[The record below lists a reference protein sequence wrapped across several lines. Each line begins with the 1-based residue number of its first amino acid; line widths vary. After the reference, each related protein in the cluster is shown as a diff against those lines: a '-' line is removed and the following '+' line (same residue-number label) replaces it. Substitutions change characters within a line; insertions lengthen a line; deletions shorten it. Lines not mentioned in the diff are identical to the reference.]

1 MLNKDK
7 SGKSL
12 ILLVIV
18 IFVMS
23 FVLIFVS
30 SFFDNNG
37 VDKTQEEAFKL
48 NVYEYCLE
56 IEEYKEQMAQENGFS
71 EETFNAYGVEL
82 KSVIPDI
89 VETDMSKFKIEHGK
103 LIYIGNDPCTMTLAT
118 VLAGYRHTYFMH
130 AVA

>member
-18 IFVMS
+18 ILVMS
-23 FVLIFVS
+23 FVLLFVS

-71 EETFNAYGVEL
+71 EETFNVYGVEL

-103 LIYIGNDPCTMTLAT
+103 LIYIGN
-118 VLAGYRHTYFMH
+118 
-130 AVA
+130 VAQEKEWSEEVRL